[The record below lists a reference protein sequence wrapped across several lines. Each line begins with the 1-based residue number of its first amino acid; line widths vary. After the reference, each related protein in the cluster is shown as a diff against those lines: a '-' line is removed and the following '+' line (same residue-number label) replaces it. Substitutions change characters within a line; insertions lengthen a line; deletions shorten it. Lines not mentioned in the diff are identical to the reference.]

1 MQSARRAYLLG
12 MTQPLPSLFV
22 SHGAPT
28 LPFEDA
34 SPARAFLAGLG
45 GQIPKPRAILAVSAH
60 WETARPTLSGAE
72 RPATVHDFYGFP
84 RELYALRY
92 PAPGAPALAER
103 AAGLLR
109 EAGLPAG
116 LDPGQGLD
124 HGAWVPLLLAFPEAD
139 IPVAQLSVQPAG
151 GAAAHLAL
159 GRALAPLRDEGV
171 LILGSGGAVH
181 NLGRI
186 RYGGGPLPVSAPAWA
201 QAFED
206 WLVGAV
212 EAGDAA
218 ALAAWL
224 DEAPEARIAQPSD
237 EHFLPLLVA
246 LGAGGGAP
254 GRVLHRGFEHGSLSM
269 AAFGWG

>member
-1 MQSARRAYLLG
+1 
-12 MTQPLPSLFV
+12 MTQSLPSLFV

-28 LPFEDA
+28 LPFEAA

-45 GQIPKPRAILAVSAH
+45 RQLPRPLAILAVSAH
-60 WETARPTLSGAE
+60 WETARPTLSIAE
-72 RPATVHDFYGFP
+72 RPATVHDFHGFP

-92 PAPGAPALAER
+92 PVPGAPALAER

-109 EAGLPAG
+109 AAGLRAE

-124 HGAWVPLLLAFPEAD
+124 HGAWVPLLLAYPEAD
-139 IPVAQLSVQPAG
+139 IPVVQLSVQPASD
-151 GAAAHLAL
+151 AAAHLAL

-171 LILGSGGAVH
+171 LVLGSGGAVH

-186 RYGGGPLPVSAPAWA
+186 RYGGGPLPAWA

-224 DEAPEARIAQPSD
+224 DDAPEARVAQPSD

-269 AAFGWG
+269 AAFAWG